1 MTIRPAKTDDIPVLS
16 RIHAQSWKEAYRG
29 MVPQEYLDSLADDR
43 WEPMLRA
50 WLAAGNHALVMLED
64 GLPVG
69 CCTYGAARE
78 EHFTGWGEI
87 VSFYLLP
94 SHIGRGHGQALLQAV
109 LQDLENNGYQKVTL
123 WVLRE
128 NRRARRF
135 YRKNGFIQNGDIC
148 HSEAGGKQLTELRY
162 IKG

>member
-1 MTIRPAKTDDIPVLS
+1 MTIRPAGIVDIPALS
-16 RIHAQSWKEAYRG
+16 LIHARSWKEAYRG
-29 MVPQEYLDSLADDR
+29 MVPQEYLDSLSDDR

-50 WLAAGNHALVMLED
+50 WLAAGNHALMLLED

-78 EHFTGWGEI
+78 ERFAGWGEI
-87 VSFYLLP
+87 VSLYLLP
-94 SHIGRGHGQALLQAV
+94 GYIGRGYGQALLQAV
-109 LQDLENNGYQKVTL
+109 LQDMEKIGYQKITL

-135 YRKNGFIQNGDIC
+135 YRKNGFAQNGERC

-162 IKG
+162 VSG